1 MHIMTGSRLTVAPPN
16 ALLARWTLLGLALLL
31 GLGMAL
37 LVGAAVGLGLGLY
50 VGVAVAGTVGL
61 FVWWRIGWSAYAAG
75 GSGLFW
81 WALVLTL
88 LTQFVTTFSPIS
100 VLGVMEVWFL
110 AVAVLAVPMA
120 GQWMRQSALGRAFV
134 GLFVAFCGLS
144 VLSSAFGR
152 SDWWPAVYQFLYNL
166 KFPLMLLLGFR
177 IGWEERTRVQF
188 WKVVSWL
195 WLPIALIVAVQ
206 IVVPNIYFSVA
217 VGVNEGG
224 ALSTT
229 GNPLLRGI
237 LPRLT
242 GPFVHSG
249 VLAYFSA
256 LFLGLQLVRLLTD
269 SEARRAFWPR
279 LAAVGYFGLLLL
291 SGQRQE
297 TAAFVAMAVVLVVVV
312 KFRFS
317 LLALFGAMAMIVFAL
332 GLVLAVLGPD
342 ELYALAGQWGV
353 GSPYEAITS
362 ARTVFYRDSIHLAN
376 THFPL
381 GSGLGTFG
389 GVGAQK
395 FDHSLYDQLGYG
407 RYWWYLKNVFLVD
420 TYWPNFIAEAG
431 WMGAAAISACVA
443 SLVLASLLRAW
454 RAESLDEKQI
464 WAMAFV
470 GQFMPAVVSLT
481 SPLYSDPNSVAIA
494 MMFFGIASRS
504 SMVATK
510 KRQSS

>member
-1 MHIMTGSRLTVAPPN
+1 MTDSRLIFAPTR
-16 ALLARWTLLGLALLL
+16 ALRWALWGLVLLL
-31 GLGMAL
+31 GVL
-37 LVGAAVGLGLGLY
+37 LAVVVGAGVGVGYGLY
-50 VGVAVAGTVGL
+50 VGAAVAGTVGL
-61 FVWWRIGWSAYAAG
+61 FVWWRVGWSAYARG

-88 LTQFVTTFSPIS
+88 LTQFATTFSPVS
-100 VLGVMEVWFL
+100 VLGVMELWFL

-120 GQWMRQSALGRAFV
+120 GQWMRLSVFGRVFV

-144 VLSSAFGR
+144 ILSSVFGR
-152 SDWWPAVYQFLYNL
+152 SQWWPALYQFLYNL

-177 IGWEERTRVQF
+177 IGWEARTRDQF
-188 WKVVSWL
+188 WRVVAWL
-195 WLPIALIVAVQ
+195 WLPMAVVIAIQ
-206 IVVPNIYFSVA
+206 IAAPNIYFSIA

-256 LFLGLQLVRLLTD
+256 LFLGMLLVRFLTD
-269 SEARRAFWPR
+269 SAARRSLWLC
-279 LAAVGYFGLLLL
+279 LALAGYFGLLVL

-297 TAAFVAMAVVLVVVV
+297 AAAFVMMAVVLIVIV

-317 LLALFGAMAMIVFAL
+317 LFALFGVLAMVVLAL
-332 GLVLAVLGPD
+332 CLVLVVLGPD
-342 ELYALAGQWGV
+342 ELYELAGQWGV
-353 GSPYEAITS
+353 GSPHEAITS
-362 ARTVFYRDSIHLAN
+362 ARTVFYRDSIYLAN

-431 WMGAAAISACVA
+431 WLGAAAIAACAA
-443 SLVLASLLRAW
+443 SLVVVSLLRAW

-494 MMFFGIASRS
+494 MMFFGIASRWS
-504 SMVATK
+504 SVASKERPTV
-510 KRQSS
+510 

>member
-1 MHIMTGSRLTVAPPN
+1 MTGFKGAHVAPSDH
-16 ALLARWTLLGLALLL
+16 LLRWTLLGLALVL
-31 GLGMAL
+31 GLGLAL
-37 LVGAAVGLGLGLY
+37 LVGAGVGVGYGLY
-50 VGVAVAGTVGL
+50 VGAAVVGAVGL
-61 FVWWRIGWSAYAAG
+61 LVWWRVGGWSAYAVG
-75 GSGLFW
+75 GTGLFW
-81 WALVLTL
+81 WALALTF
-88 LTQFVTTFSPIS
+88 LTQFVTTFSPVS

-110 AVAVLAVPMA
+110 AVAVLAVPMS
-120 GQWMRQSALGRAFV
+120 GKWMRQSAFGRAFMA
-134 GLFVAFCGLS
+134 LFIAFCGLS
-144 VLSSAFGR
+144 VLSSLFGR
-152 SDWWPAVYQFLYNL
+152 SEWWPAVYQFLYNL

-177 IGWEERTRVQF
+177 IGWEARARAQF

-195 WLPIALIVAVQ
+195 WVPVAVIVAVQ
-206 IVVPNIYFSVA
+206 IVVPNIYFSLA

-229 GNPLLRGI
+229 GNPLLRGV

-256 LFLGLQLVRLLTD
+256 LFLGLLVVRLLTD
-269 SEARRAFWPR
+269 SVARRSLWSR
-279 LAAVGYFGLLLL
+279 LAVAGYFGLLLL

-297 TAAFVAMAVVLVVVV
+297 AAAFVMMAMVLIVIV

-317 LLALFGAMAMIVFAL
+317 LFALFGAAAMVVLAL
-332 GLVLAVLGPD
+332 SLVLIVLGPD
-342 ELYALAGQWGV
+342 QLYELAGQWGV

-362 ARTVFYRDSIHLAN
+362 ARTVFYRDSVYLAN

-431 WMGAAAISACVA
+431 WLGAAAIAACA
-443 SLVLASLLRAW
+443 IGLVLVSLLRAW
-454 RAESLDEKQI
+454 RAESMEEKQI
-464 WAMAFV
+464 WGMAFV
-470 GQFMPAVVSLT
+470 GQFMLVVVSLT
-481 SPLYSDPNSVAIA
+481 SPLYSDPNLAAIA
-494 MMFFGIASRS
+494 MMFFGIASRWS
-504 SMVATK
+504 SQASKTLTA
-510 KRQSS
+510 